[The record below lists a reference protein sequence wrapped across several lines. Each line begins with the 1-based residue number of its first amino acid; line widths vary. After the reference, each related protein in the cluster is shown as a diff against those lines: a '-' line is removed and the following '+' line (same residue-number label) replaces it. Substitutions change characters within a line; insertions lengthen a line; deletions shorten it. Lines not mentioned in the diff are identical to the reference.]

1 MAKESVTQRFAAP
14 RLERSGSRSS
24 SAGGGGVADKSLK
37 AWRKTDTSAHE
48 FAHPH

>member
-14 RLERSGSRSS
+14 RWERSS
-24 SAGGGGVADKSLK
+24 SAGVGGVADKSLK
-37 AWRKTDTSAHE
+37 AWRKTDTSAHD